1 MNRSKIF
8 YNLIGI
14 PILALLILLT
24 FSTKSEAS
32 IKDFVSMINGET
44 GNILEQ
50 ASIKRWRMADKTKNE
65 DIFYRYDS
73 KENI

>member
-1 MNRSKIF
+1 MKRNKIF

-14 PILALLILLT
+14 LIMTLIMLLT

-44 GNILEQ
+44 DNILEL
-50 ASIKRWRMADKTKNE
+50 ASIKRWCKSS
-65 DIFYRYDS
+65 YRY
-73 KENI
+73 I